1 MMWINKLHALQIP
14 TQLTLAVLTTCRK
27 LLQPHFPVYQTKWTL
42 KILFSLP
49 ALSTIFLRGQV
60 SNLLRTIRKFQTCTI
75 FVKSYPIKCICPSI
89 DIEATPPNNIRNRP
103 IGNTNPSSSYTLV
116 DIKESPNTTPRNVS
130 PILPAHPKSSINGN
144 DHYATVT
151 SSSSINLRHAGAQI
165 LESNSVQPIPLSA
178 LRTDAVVNNVNALLS
193 QEILANQQIMTDNR
207 HDAAKEEPITNGD
220 YSLGM
225 TLDDIMN
232 MYRLKGE
239 NHYMSETSSNASS
252 CSSVCGWSYGGP
264 SNINGTLEHNNIFD
278 NRMMHGNGKDKGSHG
293 NLRNGNTH
301 HSQFKGSNNFSY
313 KFGLDPIP
321 EYDVPEDPPIFQ
333 PLVPPAVVVPN
344 PFKENISFPT
354 TLQARPN
361 DGRFNIC
368 RATVSSGVVST
379 VAQVSSHQKQLMSA
393 SNINNTIPPCVM
405 NHSSDDR
412 KSESISLVCNIIF
425 IYNLKNACILFPI
438 F

>member
-1 MMWINKLHALQIP
+1 M
-14 TQLTLAVLTTCRK
+14 TG
-27 LLQPHFPVYQTKWTL
+27 YTKYPIYGSL
-42 KILFSLP
+42 KLFS
-49 ALSTIFLRGQV
+49 I
-60 SNLLRTIRKFQTCTI
+60 TCYC
-75 FVKSYPIKCICPSI
+75 SPI
-89 DIEATPPNNIRNRP
+89 DTEATPPSNIQNRP
-103 IGNTNPSSSYTLV
+103 IGNTNVSSSYTLV

-130 PILPAHPKSSINGN
+130 PVIPAHLKSSINST
-144 DHYATVT
+144 DHYPTST
-151 SSSSINLRHAGAQI
+151 SSMSSRPAGSQI

-178 LRTDAVVNNVNALLS
+178 LRTEAVVNNVNALLS
-193 QEILANQQIMTDNR
+193 QEILAEQQIMSDNR
-207 HDAAKEEPITNGD
+207 QDPAKEEPITNGD

-252 CSSVCGWSYGGP
+252 CSSVCGWSYGGS

-278 NRMMHGNGKDKGSHG
+278 NRMIHVNGKDKGSHV
-293 NLRNGNTH
+293 NPRNGNNH

-321 EYDVPEDPPIFQ
+321 EYDVPEAPPIFQ

-379 VAQVSSHQKQLMSA
+379 VAQVSSHQKQLMAA
-393 SNINNTIPPCVM
+393 SNISNTVPPCVM
-405 NHSSDDR
+405 NHSNDDR
-412 KSESISLVCNIIF
+412 KSESISLV
-425 IYNLKNACILFPI
+425 
-438 F
+438 

>member
-1 MMWINKLHALQIP
+1 M
-14 TQLTLAVLTTCRK
+14 
-27 LLQPHFPVYQTKWTL
+27 
-42 KILFSLP
+42 
-49 ALSTIFLRGQV
+49 
-60 SNLLRTIRKFQTCTI
+60 
-75 FVKSYPIKCICPSI
+75 
-89 DIEATPPNNIRNRP
+89 
-103 IGNTNPSSSYTLV
+103 
-116 DIKESPNTTPRNVS
+116 
-130 PILPAHPKSSINGN
+130 
-144 DHYATVT
+144 
-151 SSSSINLRHAGAQI
+151 
-165 LESNSVQPIPLSA
+165 QPIPLSA
-178 LRTDAVVNNVNALLS
+178 LRTEAAVNNVNALLS
-193 QEILANQQIMTDNR
+193 QEILADQQITSDDR
-207 HDAAKEEPITNGD
+207 HSAAKEEPITKGD

-361 DGRFNIC
+361 DGRFSIC

-379 VAQVSSHQKQLMSA
+379 VAQVSSHQKQLMAA
-393 SNINNTIPPCVM
+393 SNISIQKYPFNNVDIKDV
-405 NHSSDDR
+405 R
-412 KSESISLVCNIIF
+412 K
-425 IYNLKNACILFPI
+425 YNC
-438 F
+438 